1 MTQDMTQDMPQDAP
15 RDVPPD
21 MSVTFWGVRGGI
33 ACPGPAYA
41 GYGGNTACVELRCG
55 GRTLVFDAGTGIRLL
70 GDRLVAEGRDRDLDL
85 MISHSH
91 VDHLI
96 GLPFFAPAFRAAA
109 TIRLWTGHLKADEHL
124 RTAIAQLMTP
134 PLFPITPEGF
144 AATLA
149 FRDFRAGD
157 GFDLGD
163 GLALRTA
170 PLNHPGGATA
180 YRVDFAG
187 RAFGYVTDHE
197 AGGAPPAPALVALAR
212 GLDLLVVD
220 ASYTPDEIAGR
231 RGWGHSTY
239 VDAVALAEAAGVG
252 RLALFHHDPSHD
264 DAAMAAIEAAA
275 ASLRPG
281 TFAARDGQ
289 RIALEPDSPSSKQSF
304 NSSL

>member
-1 MTQDMTQDMPQDAP
+1 MTQDLTQDLNQDPTQHTTGDAAGG
-15 RDVPPD
+15 

-41 GYGGNTACVELRCG
+41 GYGGNTSCVELRCG
-55 GRTLVFDAGTGIRLL
+55 GRTLIFDAGTGIRLL
-70 GDRLVAEGRDRDLDL
+70 GERLVAEGRDRDLDL
-85 MISHSH
+85 LISHSH
-91 VDHLI
+91 IDHLI
-96 GLPFFAPAFRAAA
+96 GLPFFAPAFRPAA
-109 TIRLWTGHLKADEHL
+109 TIRLWTGHQQAHEQLK
-124 RTAIAQLMTP
+124 TAIGQLMTP
-134 PLFPITPEGF
+134 PLFPITPEVF

-157 GFDLGD
+157 SFDLGD

-180 YRVDFAG
+180 YRVDAAG
-187 RAFGYVTDHE
+187 RSFGYVTDHE
-197 AGGAPPAPALVALAR
+197 AGGAPPAAALVDLAR

-220 ASYTPDEIAGR
+220 ASYAPDEIVGR

-239 VDAVALAEAAGVG
+239 VEAVALAEAAGVG

-264 DAAMAAIEAAA
+264 DAAMATIEAAA
-275 ASLRPG
+275 ADLRPG

-289 RIALEPDSPSSKQSF
+289 RIVLPPPRP
-304 NSSL
+304 

>member
-1 MTQDMTQDMPQDAP
+1 
-15 RDVPPD
+15 

-33 ACPGPAYA
+33 ACPGPAFA
-41 GYGGNTACVELRCG
+41 GYGGNTACVELQCG

-70 GDRLVAEGRDRDLDL
+70 GARLVAEGRDRDLDL

-96 GLPFFAPAFRAAA
+96 GLPFFAPAFHAAT
-109 TIRLWTGHLKADEHL
+109 TIRLWTGHLKAGEHL

-149 FRDFRAGD
+149 FRDFHAGD

-197 AGGAPPAPALVALAR
+197 AGGGPPAPALVALAR

-220 ASYTPDEIAGR
+220 ASYTPEEIAGR

-289 RIALEPDSPSSKQSF
+289 RIALEPLGPSS
-304 NSSL
+304 

>member
-1 MTQDMTQDMPQDAP
+1 MTQDAIQ
-15 RDVPPD
+15 D

-55 GRTLVFDAGTGIRLL
+55 GRTIVFDAGTGIRRF
-70 GDRLVAEGRDRDLDL
+70 GEALVAEGRDRDLDL
-85 MISHSH
+85 MISHTHIDH
-91 VDHLI
+91 VI
-96 GLPFFAPAFRAAA
+96 GLPFFAPAFRPAT
-109 TIRLWTGHLKADEHL
+109 TIRLWTGHLEPQAHL

-134 PLFPITPEGF
+134 PLFPTTPEVF

-149 FRDFRAGD
+149 FQDFRAGD
-157 GFDLGD
+157 SFDLGD

-170 PLNHPGGATA
+170 PLHHPGGATA
-180 YRVDFAG
+180 YRVDVAG
-187 RAFGYVTDHE
+187 RSFGYVTDHE
-197 AGGAPPAPALVALAR
+197 ARGEPPAPALVALAR

-220 ASYTPDEIAGR
+220 ASYTPEEIEAR

-239 VDAVALAEAAGVG
+239 VEAVALAEAAGVG

-264 DAAMAAIEAAA
+264 DGAMAAIEAAA
-275 ASLRPG
+275 AKLRTG

-289 RIALEPDSPSSKQSF
+289 RIVLSPRPA
-304 NSSL
+304 